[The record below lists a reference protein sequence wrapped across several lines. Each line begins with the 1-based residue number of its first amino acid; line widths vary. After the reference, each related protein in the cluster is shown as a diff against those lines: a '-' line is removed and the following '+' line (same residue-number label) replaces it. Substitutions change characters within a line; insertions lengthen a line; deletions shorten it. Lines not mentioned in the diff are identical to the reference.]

1 MKRAFA
7 VEHLSIAFQDKN
19 EPLQT
24 VVSDVSFSIGLGK
37 GKSEI
42 VGVVGESGSG
52 KSMTALA
59 AMGLLKDNARVL
71 QGRHLAGG
79 AEFAFPECERAEP
92 RARQ

>member
-37 GKSEI
+37 GRAKLLAWLARAA
-42 VGVVGESGSG
+42 VV
-52 KSMTALA
+52 
-59 AMGLLKDNARVL
+59 N
-71 QGRHLAGG
+71 
-79 AEFAFPECERAEP
+79 P
-92 RARQ
+92 